1 MYIAYIDVCAMYIEC
16 MSTYTYILVYFQCM
30 RRIRC
35 MRYHT
40 VVCLCILV
48 VCNVYVIYT
57 PHTCAYMAHTC
68 ISIAFSHTLLIH
80 SSYTPIRLTYK
91 VCDHGD
97 LNTSHTRSILTL
109 AYAAYTQNT
118 SVCHRA
124 GWTCSIRVAYVSH
137 TPIIRRMQRTVSAYA
152 QVHLH
157 TSCIRRIRTYVL
169 SSLRLYV
176 PCAPSRRASFSSS
189 SLEST

>member
-48 VCNVYVIYT
+48 VCNVYVIYI
-57 PHTCAYMAHTC
+57 PHTYAYMAHTC

-80 SSYTPIRLTYK
+80 SSYTLIRLTYK
-91 VCDHGD
+91 VCGR
-97 LNTSHTRSILTL
+97 LLPSAPHTLLI
-109 AYAAYTQNT
+109 
-118 SVCHRA
+118 H
-124 GWTCSIRVAYVSH
+124 SH
-137 TPIIRRMQRTVSAYA
+137 TPHIQAGADKAAGADKGLGRGRK
-152 QVHLH
+152 
-157 TSCIRRIRTYVL
+157 
-169 SSLRLYV
+169 
-176 PCAPSRRASFSSS
+176 PKGK
-189 SLEST
+189 